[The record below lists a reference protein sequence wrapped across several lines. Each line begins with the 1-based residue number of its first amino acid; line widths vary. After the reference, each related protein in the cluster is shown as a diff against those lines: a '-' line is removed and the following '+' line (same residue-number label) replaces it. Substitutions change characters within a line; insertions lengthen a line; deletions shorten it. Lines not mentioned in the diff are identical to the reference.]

1 MNIIIMGAG
10 KLGFSLARSL
20 IENGHNVTV
29 IDQERERCEKVSNSL
44 DIKVYCDDGSR
55 IETLAALSAGKC
67 DVFIATTSKD
77 EDNLVACEI
86 AKHQFK
92 VKRTVAKSN
101 HHRNIQL
108 MKRLGIDIVVDEV
121 QNITQLIEHEID
133 SPDVQLIAD
142 IGNSKAAIN
151 EYQIPFE
158 WSLSGKKVM
167 ELEIPEECVLVY
179 LKRNGVFMIPRGNT
193 VIMGGDEIIALTVG
207 AASKKLKKLFE
218 L

>member
-10 KLGFSLARSL
+10 KLGYHLAKTL
-20 IENGHNVTV
+20 LDNGHKVT
-29 IDQERERCEKVSNSL
+29 IIEKDKAKCERTSNSL
-44 DIKVYCDDGSR
+44 DMHVFCADASR
-55 IETLAALSAGKC
+55 IEALAAVSAGKC
-67 DVFIATTSKD
+67 DVFIATTKKD

-86 AKHQFK
+86 AKKQFK
-92 VKRTVAKSN
+92 VNKTIAKSN
-101 HHRNIQL
+101 HHSNISL
-108 MKRLGIDIVVDEV
+108 MKRLGIDIVLDDV
-121 QNITQLIEHEID
+121 QNITQLIEHEIE
-133 SPDVQLIAD
+133 SSNIQLVAD
-142 IGNSKAAIN
+142 IGNSKAVIN

-193 VIMGGDEIIALTVG
+193 IIMGGDEIIALTVG
-207 AASKKLKKLFE
+207 SASKKLKKLFE